1 MIKLKLQI
9 ADNWNDLPSVWKIVK
24 KVNPVD
30 YKIDIKDKGLLKIVK
45 PYLNTDYLREAQTG
59 LFVSDNYV
67 AATNSYQLIILP
79 KTSNINNGIYNINPD
94 TSKKQGKE
102 LYSLIDAKYPDIER
116 IVNPSEDVYK
126 VDVYKLK
133 TYCEAVIK
141 GKYCNNITYST
152 LFLINKSG
160 KKDKIGFN
168 IKYLIEVLES
178 FLQLG
183 HEVIYAGIQSKSSA
197 VLFSTSA
204 EAVRNG
210 AKSIGKE
217 IVVIL
222 MPLMVE
228 REELGAHEMD
238 FGTELLAYYSFTD
251 DEIHNKDGS
260 IAKFDINLDAKELP
274 YISNEDINA
283 LQKVK
288 GSKSLPILEVI
299 SVKDMV
305 ATATNLDIALS
316 ISNVDVEDG
325 LYEIVSGAFKNETD
339 YDISDFP
346 RIKSPQESDKI
357 GEIKANELALV
368 IESAA
373 PFVSDDD
380 LRPVMQGVFLHK
392 KYGKIKLAATNA
404 HILISAAM
412 DGNFED
418 TSKLSNI
425 ILREP
430 KLLSAALKLMG
441 TENVS
446 VYFDNND
453 VYFKT
458 SDILYRT
465 QNIDG
470 RYPDYERVI
479 EYDTDKKI
487 IFDGK
492 KVIDVINTLK
502 GEDAKKNLIFDLTKQ
517 NGKAD
522 LKLGEVKNHDYYE
535 QKDLKISIDYK
546 IEDSEKVNENDIA
559 LIMPINTNN
568 DKQLAFNPKFLKT
581 VLSVTNNEAELH
593 YNSKRT
599 LPPYYLNIN
608 LQEKKSPI
616 LRVKESISKAKS
628 SIEEAKQPTNN
639 EDILNT
645 IAGLEFLAED
655 GNQDAIDTIEGL
667 KLLI

>member
-79 KTSNINNGIYNINPD
+79 KTSNIENGIYNINPD
-94 TSKKQGKE
+94 FSKKQKIE
-102 LYSLIDAKYPDIER
+102 LYSLIDAKYPDIEA
-116 IVNPSEDVYK
+116 IVKPSEYVYK

-141 GKYCNNITYST
+141 GKYCNNVTNST
-152 LFLINKSG
+152 VFLINKSG
-160 KKDKIGFN
+160 EKDKIGFN
-168 IKYLIEVLES
+168 VKYLIEVLES

-183 HEVIYAGIQSKSSA
+183 HEIIYVGIQSNSSA

-204 EAVRNG
+204 EAVKNG

-217 IVVIL
+217 VVVIL

-228 REELGAHEMD
+228 TAELGAHEMD
-238 FGTELLAYYSFTD
+238 FGTELLAYYSFID
-251 DEIHNKDGS
+251 DEIHNRDGS
-260 IAKFDINLDAKELP
+260 IAKFDINLEDKELP
-274 YISNEDINA
+274 YISNEAISV

-288 GSKSLPILEVI
+288 GSKIPITELIKIEY
-299 SVKDMV
+299 KV
-305 ATATNLDIALS
+305 ATATNLTTTLS
-316 ISNVDVEDG
+316 ISNVDVEGG
-325 LYEIVSGAFKNETD
+325 LYEIVSGAFKND
-339 YDISDFP
+339 DGYNLSDFP
-346 RIKSPQESDKI
+346 RIKSPQETDKI
-357 GEIKANELALV
+357 GELKANELALI

-373 PFVSDDD
+373 SFISDDD

-430 KLLSAALKLMG
+430 KLLSAALKLMD
-441 TENVS
+441 TDNVS

-470 RYPDYERVI
+470 RYPDYESVI
-479 EYDTDKKI
+479 DYDTDKKI

-522 LKLGEVKNHDYYE
+522 LKLGEVKNHDFYD

-546 IEDSEKVNENDIA
+546 IEDSEKVNENDIG

-568 DKQLAFNPKFLKT
+568 DKQLAFNPKYLKT
-581 VLSVTNNEAELH
+581 ILSVTNNEAELH
-593 YNSKRT
+593 YNSKRN
-599 LPPYYLNIN
+599 LPPYYLN
-608 LQEKKSPI
+608 LSLKEKKAPI
-616 LRVKESISKAKS
+616 LRVKEMISKAKS
-628 SIEEAKQPTNN
+628 DINEQKKVNKN
-639 EDILNT
+639 EDLLDT

>member
-1 MIKLKLQI
+1 MLKLKLQV

-30 YKIDIKDKGLLKIVK
+30 YKIDIKDKGLFKIVK

-79 KTSNINNGIYNINPD
+79 KTSDIKNGIYNINPD
-94 TSKKQGKE
+94 TSKKQKKE

-141 GKYCNNITYST
+141 GKYCNSVSYST

-160 KKDKIGFN
+160 EKDKIGFN
-168 IKYLIEVLES
+168 VKYLIEVLES
-178 FLQLG
+178 FLQLS
-183 HEVIYAGIQSKSSA
+183 HEVIYVGIQSKSSA

-251 DEIHNKDGS
+251 DEIHNRDGS
-260 IAKFDINLDAKELP
+260 IAKFDVNLDDKELP
-274 YISNEDINA
+274 YISNEAISV

-288 GSKSLPILEVI
+288 GSRLPILEVI
-299 SVKDMV
+299 NVENRI
-305 ATATNLDIALS
+305 ATATNLDITLS

-325 LYEIVSGAFKNETD
+325 LYEIVSGAFKND
-339 YDISDFP
+339 GNYNLSDFP
-346 RIKSPQESDKI
+346 RIKSPKETDKI
-357 GEIKANELALV
+357 GELKANELALI

-373 PFVSDDD
+373 PFISDDD

-492 KVIDVINTLK
+492 KVIDVINSLK
-502 GEDAKKNLIFDLTKQ
+502 GEDAKKNLIFDLIKQ

-535 QKDLKISIDYK
+535 QKDLKINIDYK

-616 LRVKESISKAKS
+616 LSIKERIVKAKS
-628 SIEEAKQPTNN
+628 DIKEQKKENKN
-639 EDILNT
+639 EDLLDT